1 MSASL
6 VGNGIASFLLR
17 TNVSRVG
24 PELSPASTGFQRVAG
39 AICGSSAIFRGPTRR
54 SRSGAI
60 DCRQLAAAISRSAA
74 LIVTCASF
82 SASANVRR
90 DTAGPDTGA
99 VPKVGGGP
107 GGGAETVAP
116 CGSPRHA
123 TAAPSTPSGAVIR
136 NCLRVFM
143 SQPEDVDQQTASG
156 PARRGRTLPH
166 AATCHIPALV
176 AACRNRGQFRLAFK
190 SAFRPGADIC
200 LHDLVHI
207 FLARFACLGVVG
219 PAVGAVVRHYAN
231 TQDRDPDD
239 VGDLR
244 GGSGFHFLHRSAV
257 LIAEPLYAL

>member
-1 MSASL
+1 MFVRCSEVSVFCSIQRDSCVTGEIAMSASL

-39 AICGSSAIFRGPTRR
+39 AMCGSSAIFRGPTRR
-54 SRSGAI
+54 SGGGAI

-99 VPKVGGGP
+99 VPKVGGAP

-156 PARRGRTLPH
+156 PPHRRRGRTLLRG
-166 AATCHIPALV
+166 AACHIPA
-176 AACRNRGQFRLAFK
+176 RRRMPK
-190 SAFRPGADIC
+190 IADNS
-200 LHDLVHI
+200 DSPSNQ
-207 FLARFACLGVVG
+207 RFARVLMYAFTTSYTYSWHASPVLG
-219 PAVGAVVRHYAN
+219 
-231 TQDRDPDD
+231 
-239 VGDLR
+239 
-244 GGSGFHFLHRSAV
+244 S
-257 LIAEPLYAL
+257 